1 MRRDADGLPVLQRP
15 GWRLVDGDTYLV
27 GGGRREEIGVLVK
40 GDNTPLVDILVN
52 LPEKNQMGAG
62 ALAEILLSES
72 KSKVHRVS
80 LT

>member
-52 LPEKNQMGAG
+52 LPE
-62 ALAEILLSES
+62 
-72 KSKVHRVS
+72 
-80 LT
+80 